1 MAEWPRGEG
10 KGIPDGP
17 NHHKEPPRPGSPG
30 PAGWSRGESKGI
42 HMAPTTT
49 RIHPGPGRRGRRS
62 RPEVR
67 ARVSQLAPAAKRVHP
82 GPGRWGR
89 ATIRGRVLARAL
101 DRGGGSARRAP
112 RAQRDQQGAR
122 QRANTLP
129 SAWLRHGPA
138 IGERATEQK
147 TNTDPSNGR
156 KCHREIQ
163 SRPNRTGFRQILA
176 RHSKRLARSD

>member
-1 MAEWPRGEG
+1 MGIILAPITTRG
-10 KGIPDGP
+10 
-17 NHHKEPPRPGSPG
+17 HPG
-30 PAGWSRGESKGI
+30 PGRRGWRSGPEARARVSQ
-42 HMAPTTT
+42 MAPTTT
-49 RIHPGPGRRGRRS
+49 RSHPGPGRRGRRS

-129 SAWLRHGPA
+129 SAWMRHGPA